1 MRARKISDASPLLI
15 SIDQAAS
22 RLSVGRT
29 KIYELAAEGKLQLVK
44 IDRATRVVVTSIE
57 TFVHEAVS
65 DQQRSRPAK

>member
-15 SIDQAAS
+15 SIDQAAG

-44 IDRATRVVVTSIE
+44 IDRATRVVVASIE
-57 TFVHEAVS
+57 TFVHEAVK

>member
-15 SIDQAAS
+15 TIDQAPG

-44 IDRATRVVVTSIE
+44 IDRATRVVVASIE
-57 TFVHEAVS
+57 TFVHQAVS

>member
-15 SIDQAAS
+15 SIDQAAG

-44 IDRATRVVVTSIE
+44 IGRATRVVVASIE
-57 TFVHEAVS
+57 TFVREAVS
-65 DQQRSRPAK
+65 DQQRSRPAE

>member
-1 MRARKISDASPLLI
+1 MRARKSRDASPLLI
-15 SIDQAAS
+15 TIDQAAG

-44 IDRATRVVVTSIE
+44 IDRATRVVVASIE
-57 TFVHEAVS
+57 TFVHEAAS

>member
-15 SIDQAAS
+15 TIDQAAG

-44 IDRATRVVVTSIE
+44 IGRATRVVVASIE